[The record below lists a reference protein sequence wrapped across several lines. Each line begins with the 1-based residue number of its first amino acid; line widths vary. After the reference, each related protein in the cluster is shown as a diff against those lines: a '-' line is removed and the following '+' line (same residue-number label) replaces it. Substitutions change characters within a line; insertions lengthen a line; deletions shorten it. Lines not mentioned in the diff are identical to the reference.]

1 MCGNTDGV
9 LLLSDVITMNQ
20 SVESLQDGVY
30 NTSGSPATAMC
41 SKVVLNDGHVA
52 RLNSNTMDLLY
63 IPTIVYVSVLLCV
76 GIPGNAL
83 VAYVYTS
90 WRRSPSRL
98 VIIALAV
105 FDLVNCLFTIP
116 TEIYFILNIYLDP
129 NPILCKVTRF
139 FTFSMNNA
147 SSFVLLFIAVDR
159 FKRIYKP
166 LKLPFSNRITKT
178 MIGISFAVAFI
189 FSWPSLL
196 IYGRQ
201 TFNIPLSNDT
211 CIRVRTCLI
220 DDDVKTSIFPLLFN
234 IILTAGT
241 ILIDI
246 IMISVYAYI
255 GSRSIKAIRETNRF
269 FPKFAFNTNDTM
281 DFSVEYS
288 QEAHDPIIVNRKHSQ
303 NYKKNSTAT
312 LSNDIHSK
320 FDSLDRKGSTVTI
333 ISTKRGHSAKSSI
346 QKADRKGR
354 RQMLKSTFMLF
365 LVTVLFIGSF
375 IPYCALVFIRY
386 SRPTYYPELSSAG
399 KATYNVFLRSYM
411 MSSALNPVIYS
422 FLSSKFRKQCH
433 RIGRKIFCF
442 GQYQ

>member
-1 MCGNTDGV
+1 
-9 LLLSDVITMNQ
+9 MNQ
-20 SVESLQDGVY
+20 SVDPDHDGVY
-30 NTSGSPATAMC
+30 NISGSPTRAMC
-41 SKVVLNDGHVA
+41 SKVVYDRRNVE
-52 RLNSNTMDLLY
+52 RLNSGIVDSLY

-116 TEIYFILNIYLDP
+116 TEIYFVLNVYLGPDP
-129 NPILCKVTRF
+129 TLCKVTRF
-139 FTFSMNNA
+139 ITFSMNNA

-166 LKLPFSNRITKT
+166 LKPPFSNRITKT
-178 MIGISFAVAFI
+178 VIGINFALAFI

-201 TFNIPLSNDT
+201 TIDIPLSNDT
-211 CIRVRTCLI
+211 CVRVSTCLI
-220 DDDVKTSIFPLLFN
+220 DDDVKTSIYPLLFN

-269 FPKFAFNTNDTM
+269 FPKFAFATNDTM

-288 QEAHDPIIVNRKHSQ
+288 QEAHDPIIRE

-312 LSNDIHSK
+312 SANDIQSR

-333 ISTKRGHSAKSSI
+333 ISTKRGHSAKSFM
-346 QKADRKGR
+346 QKADKKGR

-386 SRPTYYPELSSAG
+386 SRPSYYFELSNAG

-442 GQYQ
+442 GQF

>member
-1 MCGNTDGV
+1 
-9 LLLSDVITMNQ
+9 MNQ

-52 RLNSNTMDLLY
+52 RLNSNTVDLLY

-166 LKLPFSNRITKT
+166 LKPPFSNRITKT

-220 DDDVKTSIFPLLFN
+220 DDDVKTSI
-234 IILTAGT
+234 
-241 ILIDI
+241 
-246 IMISVYAYI
+246 Y
-255 GSRSIKAIRETNRF
+255 RCCSI
-269 FPKFAFNTNDTM
+269 
-281 DFSVEYS
+281 
-288 QEAHDPIIVNRKHSQ
+288 
-303 NYKKNSTAT
+303 
-312 LSNDIHSK
+312 
-320 FDSLDRKGSTVTI
+320 
-333 ISTKRGHSAKSSI
+333 
-346 QKADRKGR
+346 
-354 RQMLKSTFMLF
+354 
-365 LVTVLFIGSF
+365 
-375 IPYCALVFIRY
+375 
-386 SRPTYYPELSSAG
+386 
-399 KATYNVFLRSYM
+399 
-411 MSSALNPVIYS
+411 
-422 FLSSKFRKQCH
+422 
-433 RIGRKIFCF
+433 
-442 GQYQ
+442 